1 MLRELLNE
9 LLKNHRGKFFGVLL
23 GFVVG
28 IIILIIGFWKTVF
41 LALCGLVGYWI
52 GGISDKK
59 ERFTSFLDRIL
70 HNS

>member
-1 MLRELLNE
+1 MFREVLNE
-9 LLKNHRGKFFGVLL
+9 LLANHRGRFFGVLL

-28 IIILIIGFWKTVF
+28 AIILIIGFWKTVF
-41 LALCGLVGYWI
+41 LALCALVGYWI

-59 ERFTSFLDRIL
+59 ERFISFLDRIL

>member
-1 MLRELLNE
+1 MLRELLNG
-9 LLKNHRGKFFGVLL
+9 LLTNHRGKFFGVLL
-23 GFVVG
+23 GVVVG
-28 IIILIIGFWKTVF
+28 IIILILGFWKTVF